1 MDPLTALTA
10 LGGPGDLSGMSGYAP
25 MGLGAAV
32 NRLGGPMGADGAMM
46 QQYNMQQYLIGMLMG
61 LMVGNSAR
69 MGGGGCA
76 NCGSGGT
83 SESGIAPG
91 GLAGVPLFN
100 NGGGGGGGSSPSGV
114 GSSGSTGS
122 AGSVTPSGNSG
133 NDAVELGRKFIGQNS
148 ADIKGKLPKF
158 TAAGGQTNNCADFVS
173 SLLENTG
180 KLQGHHVNVKSME
193 QALIKQGW
201 RRIPASQ
208 AKPGDVWMNHSRGHV
223 ELVTAAGG
231 TRTIGSNND
240 RPGHQVISERN
251 KDPNSGIYYTK

>member
-10 LGGPGDLSGMSGYAP
+10 LGGPGDASSIGGYAP
-25 MGLGAAV
+25 MGLGAAL
-32 NRLGGPMGADGAMM
+32 NRLGGPMGLDGAMM
-46 QQYNMQQYLIGMLMG
+46 QQFNMQQYLIGMLMG
-61 LMVGNSAR
+61 LMVGQSAGL
-69 MGGGGCA
+69 GGAGA
-76 NCGSGGT
+76 AT

-100 NGGGGGGGSSPSGV
+100 NGGGANAPTGV
-114 GSSGSTGS
+114 GNTGNTGT
-122 AGSVTPSGNSG
+122 AGGVTPSGNSG
-133 NDAVELGRKFIGQNS
+133 SDAVELGRKFIGQNS

-173 SLLENTG
+173 SLLESTG